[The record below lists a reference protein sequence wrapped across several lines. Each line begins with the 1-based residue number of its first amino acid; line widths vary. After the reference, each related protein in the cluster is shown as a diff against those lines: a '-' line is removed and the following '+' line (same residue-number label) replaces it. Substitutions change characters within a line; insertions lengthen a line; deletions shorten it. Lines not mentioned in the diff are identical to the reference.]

1 LIIDYCLLI
10 IGERKDT
17 SYEEAKNQSKIRGIT
32 AFAGVN
38 FSPQKRGTETNS
50 NDQNRKLEIEN

>member
-17 SYEEAKNQSKIRGIT
+17 SYEEAKNQSKTQGT
-32 AFAGVN
+32 PASAGVN
-38 FSPQKRGTETNS
+38 FSPQKRGCETNS
-50 NDQNRKLEIEN
+50 NDQNIKIETEN